1 MVATMSAGIDA
12 NHCIMLTGWNDDL
25 GVYIIKNSYGEKNG
39 DKGFE
44 KVAKSKIKDIFLP
57 IFESITLPFTDVS
70 RDDWFYNSVKNMYFS
85 GMMNG
90 TSNTTFE
97 PNKTMTRAEVATMFD
112 RLIKMIDERF
122 EIVER
127 LRKEKED

>member
-1 MVATMSAGIDA
+1 
-12 NHCIMLTGWNDDL
+12 
-25 GVYIIKNSYGEKNG
+25 
-39 DKGFE
+39 
-44 KVAKSKIKDIFLP
+44 
-57 IFESITLPFTDVS
+57 
-70 RDDWFYNSVKNMYFS
+70 MYFS